1 MDKILV
7 LVYVPLLEQQY
18 DILIPINRKVG
29 TIKNLIANTVVELSD
44 GNFQPDGNFKLYD
57 KKTGKKIDNDVY
69 VKNSG
74 IVNGTK
80 LILL

>member
-1 MDKILV
+1 MNKVLV
-7 LVYVPLLEQQY
+7 LVYVPLLEKQY
-18 DILIPINRKVG
+18 DILIPINRKIG
-29 TIKNLIANTVVELSD
+29 TIKRILANTIVELSD
-44 GNFQPDGNFKLYD
+44 GNFQMNQNFKLYD
-57 KKTGKKIDNDVY
+57 KETGKKYDNDVY

>member
-1 MDKILV
+1 MNKVLV

-18 DILIPINRKVG
+18 DILIPINRKIG
-29 TIKNLIANTVVELSD
+29 TIKRILENTIVELSD
-44 GNFQPDGNFKLYD
+44 GNFHMDENVKLYD
-57 KKTGKKIDNDVY
+57 KETGKKLDNDVY

>member
-1 MDKILV
+1 MNKVLV

-18 DILIPINRKVG
+18 DILIPINRKIG
-29 TIKNLIANTVVELSD
+29 TIKRILANTIVELSD
-44 GNFQPDGNFKLYD
+44 GNFQMNQNFKLYD
-57 KKTGKKIDNDVY
+57 KETGKKYDNDVY